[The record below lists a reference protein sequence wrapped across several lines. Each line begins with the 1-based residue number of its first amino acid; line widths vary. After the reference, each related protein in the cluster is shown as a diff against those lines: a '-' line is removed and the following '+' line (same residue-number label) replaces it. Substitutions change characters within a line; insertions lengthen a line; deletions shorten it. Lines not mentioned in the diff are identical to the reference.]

1 MMEDWKNFLI
11 QMCEEDDQMAQA
23 VRKKGKSLEKCMA
36 QILKVSFETKA
47 QLDDRIVRAAGLKP
61 PIYLGIPGKA
71 QIRKIAE
78 KYYKGEEK

>member
-1 MMEDWKNFLI
+1 MVDRW
-11 QMCEEDDQMAQA
+11 A
-23 VRKKGKSLEKCMA
+23 VVKKVVKSLY
-36 QILKVSFETKA
+36 LKGINHFYSLLIEVSFETKT